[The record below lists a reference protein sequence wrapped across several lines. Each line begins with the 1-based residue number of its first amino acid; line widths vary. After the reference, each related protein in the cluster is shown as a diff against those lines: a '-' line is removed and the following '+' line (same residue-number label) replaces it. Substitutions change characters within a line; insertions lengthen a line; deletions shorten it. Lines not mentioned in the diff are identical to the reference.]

1 MTSTYALAIA
11 SSASELQAPLLRE
24 FLQRYVSYRVFFN
37 VSMPFSGYSMEF
49 HLPYYAL
56 RQSAIPYRDSRPL
69 RRCGRF
75 ITTRN
80 TGLPE
85 YLYEAQISVIVTGFD
100 EWFWTAYCCTD
111 TYFGSEKNIH
121 FYHDGGPSGYDA
133 PGGGDRPNHDPI
145 WNPREYFLNVLSRRF
160 RQITKEWSIVVY
172 TIEDRL
178 QFHEASIFYDKI
190 HPFDGAKR
198 EASLVDDAKFS
209 RTKEFTWIVELLRLL
224 HNALTKTIESWEN
237 FEEGEIQYFQV
248 EDKDI
253 LRMDWSRYLEGIE
266 KDMAELRLLRT
277 SLHQKIEMFD
287 NKRNG
292 LVNASVM
299 VESRDA
305 TDQGRNIGLLTRV
318 TVAYLPLSLGTG
330 IFSMVIMPKQANW
343 EAYAL
348 LLIFLA
354 FLTLAIA
361 FRSHAMKATAMGSW
375 QWLKR
380 AVTERF

>member
-1 MTSTYALAIA
+1 
-11 SSASELQAPLLRE
+11 
-24 FLQRYVSYRVFFN
+24 
-37 VSMPFSGYSMEF
+37 MEF

-178 QFHEASIFYDKI
+178 QFHVSY
-190 HPFDGAKR
+190 PFTQSFA
-198 EASLVDDAKFS
+198 
-209 RTKEFTWIVELLRLL
+209 
-224 HNALTKTIESWEN
+224 
-237 FEEGEIQYFQV
+237 YFF
-248 EDKDI
+248 
-253 LRMDWSRYLEGIE
+253 W
-266 KDMAELRLLRT
+266 
-277 SLHQKIEMFD
+277 
-287 NKRNG
+287 
-292 LVNASVM
+292 
-299 VESRDA
+299 
-305 TDQGRNIGLLTRV
+305 
-318 TVAYLPLSLGTG
+318 
-330 IFSMVIMPKQANW
+330 
-343 EAYAL
+343 L
-348 LLIFLA
+348 LLS
-354 FLTLAIA
+354 
-361 FRSHAMKATAMGSW
+361 RPCHAERTIQGS
-375 QWLKR
+375 LFKPL
-380 AVTERF
+380 